1 MMEMGPEMPEN
12 EKKARVLVEKKTV
25 LNLID
30 AFGVAVKHY
39 LRGEEGKYGIPFSTR
54 SLTLSCQSRHIL

>member
-1 MMEMGPEMPEN
+1 MDMNSEMT
-12 EKKARVLVEKKTV
+12 EKEIKARVLIEKKTV

-39 LRGEEGKYGIPFSTR
+39 LRGEEGK
-54 SLTLSCQSRHIL
+54 